1 MLEETAAVLVADLF
15 TKEATLLFAQPLLP
29 PPQTPLEEL
38 VTLAYQG
45 MMTRGYGYHT
55 IYEACRHWRQ
65 LMAYAAQHAV
75 ETFSPELAAEYLAAC
90 QRRPNVS
97 PHFLSA
103 TNRALRV
110 LDECQQR
117 GTWDTRKKPASPFA
131 APRTPLETLVA
142 HAYQAMVAGETGPS
156 TIREV
161 SRCWRQ
167 LLEYADSHAVERFS
181 ATFIDEYWVAFQQR
195 PAVSRYFLRDTRHA
209 LRILQEFE
217 QRGAWDRYPV
227 RLKDPT
233 PPFAAPRT
241 PLESMMAQAYQAME
255 GLGYQ
260 QETLAAT
267 ARRWL
272 QYARFVEG
280 HNEAMLSPTLV
291 DAFLETYQEASPTM
305 RELASRAMRALLD
318 FHQYGYWRKYLLPR
332 QETPLLF
339 DSPRTP
345 LEAVIAQAYQAMLA
359 QGYSATTLATES
371 RFWRHFVYYAESQ
384 GVDTLSSALVD
395 AYLTCQREDLT
406 VPLSHVQGS
415 TRVLRRLLEFAECGA
430 WRRFPARRQEATL
443 TSATFAAAR
452 ERFLQYWHTE
462 RQVARNTQ
470 QYGRRYTLQ
479 FLLYLEAAGVREW
492 HDLSGPLIG
501 RFISENPA
509 WSSGA
514 RQVVVSTLRVFL
526 RYLFVQGEIDRDW
539 AGSLPTV
546 RRGPKRKLP
555 VIWTQDELTALFAA
569 VERSSAIGKRDYAIL
584 LLASRLGMRAS
595 DIRALRLDDIHWEHA
610 RLDFLQEKTGKRI
623 VLPLPGEVGDALIAY
638 LRDGR
643 PQSSH
648 REVFL
653 SHTSPRAPFAHENHL
668 HGILNRYRQRAGI
681 RKKPGQAQG
690 LHSLRHTFATG
701 LLGATVP
708 IDTIASL
715 LGHQSLESTR
725 IYTQVD
731 IPALRQVAL
740 DIEEVSND
748 R

>member
-29 PPQTPLEEL
+29 PPQTPLEAL
-38 VTLAYQG
+38 VAQAYQA

-55 IYEACRHWRQ
+55 IYEACRYWRQ

-103 TNRALRV
+103 TSRALRV
-110 LDECQQR
+110 LEECQQR
-117 GTWDTRKKPASPFA
+117 GTWDTRKKPTSPFA
-131 APRTPLETLVA
+131 TPRTPLETLVA

-161 SRCWRQ
+161 SRCWQQ
-167 LLEYADSHAVERFS
+167 LLEYAACHAVEIFT
-181 ATFIDEYWVAFQQR
+181 ATFIDEYWAAFQQR
-195 PAVSRYFLRDTRHA
+195 PAVSRYRLRDTRHA
-209 LRILQEFE
+209 LRILQEFA

-233 PPFAAPRT
+233 PPFAAPCT
-241 PLESMMAQAYQAME
+241 PLESVMAQAYQAME

-260 QETLAAT
+260 QTTLAAT
-267 ARRWL
+267 ARRWG

-280 HNEAMLSPTLV
+280 RDEEMFSPTLV
-291 DAFLETYQEASPTM
+291 DAFLETYQDASPTM

-339 DSPRTP
+339 DPPRTP
-345 LEAVIAQAYQAMLA
+345 LEAVIAQAYQAMVA
-359 QGYSATTLATES
+359 QGYSAATLANES
-371 RFWRHFVYYAESQ
+371 CFWRHFVHYAEVQ
-384 GVDTLSSALVD
+384 GADSLSAGLVD
-395 AYLTCQREDLT
+395 AYLTRQREDPT
-406 VPLSHVQGS
+406 VPQSHAKGS

-479 FLLYLEAAGVREW
+479 FLLYLEAEGAREW
-492 HDLSGPLIG
+492 HHLSGPLIG
-501 RFISENPA
+501 RFISEHPT

-526 RYLFVQGEIDRDW
+526 QYLFVQGEMDRDW
-539 AGSLPTV
+539 SGSLPTV

-555 VIWTQDELTALFAA
+555 VIWTPEELTAVLAA
-569 VERSSAIGKRDYAIL
+569 VERSSALGKRDYAIL
-584 LLASRLGMRAS
+584 LLACRLGMRTS
-595 DIRALRLDDIHWEHA
+595 DIRTLRLDDIHWEHA
-610 RLDFLQEKTGKRI
+610 RLEFLLEKTGRRV
-623 VLPLPGEVGDALIAY
+623 VLPLPGEVGEALIAY
-638 LRDGR
+638 LREGR
-643 PQSSH
+643 PHTPH

-653 SHTSPRAPFAHENHL
+653 SHMPPYAPFAEENRL
-668 HGILNRYRQRAGI
+668 HGILNRYRERAGI
-681 RKKPGQAQG
+681 RWKPGQAHG
-690 LHSLRHTFATG
+690 MHSLRHTFATG
-701 LLGATVP
+701 LLDATVP

-725 IYTQVD
+725 IYTQID

-740 DIEEVSND
+740 DPEEVSYD